1 MSREPSMSDPAA
13 PLVIVLMGVS
23 GSGKSTTGAAL
34 AKALGWPFRDADS
47 FHPPVNIAKMSRG
60 EPLDDEDRSPWL
72 AAIAGWIEERCERGE
87 PGIVSCS
94 ALKRAYRQRIIGDK
108 PGVRL
113 VYLRGRKALIGRRLA
128 ARKRHFMPASL
139 LDSQFAVLEEP
150 RAEERAVIADVAMS
164 PRRVVRTILAALG
177 LPAEEK

>member
-1 MSREPSMSDPAA
+1 MAAAA
-13 PLVIVLMGVS
+13 PLLVVMGVS

-47 FHPPVNIAKMSRG
+47 FHPPANIAKMSQG
-60 EPLDDEDRSPWL
+60 LPLDDEDRAPWL
-72 AAIAGWIEERCERGE
+72 AAIAGWIEERCENGE

-94 ALKRAYRQRIIGDK
+94 ALKRAYRQRIIGERRD
-108 PGVRL
+108 VRL

-128 ARKRHFMPASL
+128 ARKHHFMPASL

-164 PRRVVRTILAALG
+164 PRRVVRTILAGLG
-177 LPAEEK
+177 LQAAAEEA